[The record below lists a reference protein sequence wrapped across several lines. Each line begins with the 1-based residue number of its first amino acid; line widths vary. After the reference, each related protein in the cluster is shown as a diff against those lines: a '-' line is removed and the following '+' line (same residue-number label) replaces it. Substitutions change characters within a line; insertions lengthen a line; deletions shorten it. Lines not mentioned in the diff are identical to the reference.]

1 MNLLPVCFGPRNGRL
16 NFGDDL
22 GYDPDKRTVLRS
34 MQLAWIRG
42 KVHLT

>member
-22 GYDPDKRTVLRS
+22 GYDPDKRTGLRS
-34 MQLAWIRG
+34 M
-42 KVHLT
+42 HSFDMDDYLTS